1 MLAFYTVTVY
11 SINVIKEG
19 QRKALKI
26 LFYLYRNGIKWEAF
40 KMIKLNNQVAV
51 IVPKKTN
58 DGRSTKSVINKINK
72 LFCLNFGGTSI
83 LEVSG
88 YWLDG
93 GRVYHDNNLKI
104 VSNVENIDVETIA
117 EAANLVLTECEQLA
131 VSVEINGS
139 LYIFDANDSIA
150 EELEEIAME
159 IK

>member
-1 MLAFYTVTVY
+1 
-11 SINVIKEG
+11 
-19 QRKALKI
+19 
-26 LFYLYRNGIKWEAF
+26 
-40 KMIKLNNQVAV
+40 MIKLNNQVAV

-93 GRVYHDNNLKI
+93 GKVYHDNNLKI
-104 VSNVENIDVETIA
+104 ISNVENIDVETIA

-131 VSVEINGS
+131 VSVEINGA
-139 LYIFDANDSIA
+139 LYIFDTSDSIA
-150 EELEEIAME
+150 EELESVVTELT
-159 IK
+159 K

>member
-1 MLAFYTVTVY
+1 
-11 SINVIKEG
+11 
-19 QRKALKI
+19 
-26 LFYLYRNGIKWEAF
+26 
-40 KMIKLNNQVAV
+40 MIKLNNQIAV

-58 DGRSTKSVINKINK
+58 DGRSTKSVINKVNK
-72 LFCLNFGGTSI
+72 LFCLSFGGTSI

-131 VSVEINGS
+131 VSVEINGA
-139 LYIFDANDSIA
+139 LYIFDTSDSIA

>member
-1 MLAFYTVTVY
+1 
-11 SINVIKEG
+11 
-19 QRKALKI
+19 
-26 LFYLYRNGIKWEAF
+26 
-40 KMIKLNNQVAV
+40 MIKLQNQVAV

-58 DGRSTKSVINKINK
+58 DGRSTKQTINKINK

-88 YWLDG
+88 YWVNDG
-93 GRVYHDNNLKI
+93 KVYHDENLKI

-150 EELEEIAME
+150 EELENIVME
-159 IK
+159 VSR